1 MRSLEIVE
9 LVQLCRFCC
18 RVGGGGMTMVDFV
31 ASVSMYAATQTQ
43 VDVMYNPVTLIFDC
57 SERVVEREQ
66 GNRVIETGKPLPSD

>member
-1 MRSLEIVE
+1 
-9 LVQLCRFCC
+9 
-18 RVGGGGMTMVDFV
+18 MTMVDFV